1 MRGDY
6 SNGRIYFIEPICEH
20 EDNEFYYGST
30 IQKLCKRMDKH
41 RRDFKY
47 WKDGKRTKITCFD
60 LFEKYGLENCK
71 IFLVELYPCKSREEL
86 ESREGYYI
94 RNYDCVNKNIPG
106 RKHTEYMKEYR
117 INNKDEIK
125 EYMKKYHIDNKE
137 YFTEYYYDNKD
148 KILKHNR
155 EYNKK
160 NKESIQ
166 IKQCIKIECP
176 CSGKYTRH
184 NKSIH
189 IKTKKHIKYIEQNN
203 NQEI

>member
-41 RRDFKY
+41 RSSYKS
-47 WKDGKRTKITCFD
+47 WKNGKSQKVMCCD
-60 LFEKYGLENCK
+60 LFEKYGIGNCK
-71 IFLVELYPCKSREEL
+71 IYLVELYPCKSKEEL

-94 RNYDCVNKNIPG
+94 RNYNCVNKCTPG
-106 RKHTEYMKEYR
+106 RTCE
-117 INNKDEIK
+117 
-125 EYMKKYHIDNKE
+125 
-137 YFTEYYYDNKD
+137 EYYNDNKD
-148 KILKHNR
+148 IILKHNR
-155 EYNKK
+155 EYNKE
-160 NKESIQ
+160 NKVNIRT
-166 IKQCIKIECP
+166 KQCIKIECP

-189 IKTKKHIKYIEQNN
+189 IKTKKHMEYIEEQKPKK
-203 NQEI
+203 